1 MNGLTSMLNMAA
13 MKLNHAL
20 MVLPHYIV
28 HEDGT
33 YEVVED
39 AIQTFSNEPISR
51 YVDLPA
57 RYQYTIPWDIDIL
70 YEGIDMLTGML
81 RNAIPVAFWIFLIL
95 TGVHLVFNLIR
106 SLSS

>member
-1 MNGLTSMLNMAA
+1 MNGFTSALGMTA
-13 MKLNHAL
+13 MKIQTAL
-20 MVLPHYIV
+20 LAIPHYVV
-28 HEDGT
+28 HDDGT
-33 YEVVED
+33 YEVIED

-70 YEGIDMLTGML
+70 YEGVDMLTGML
-81 RNAIPVAFWIFLIL
+81 RNAIPVAFWIFLLL
-95 TGVHLVFNLIR
+95 TGVHLVFNFIR

>member
-1 MNGLTSMLNMAA
+1 MNGLTSMLN
-13 MKLNHAL
+13 HAL
-20 MVLPHYIV
+20 MVLPRYIV

-39 AIQTFSNEPISR
+39 AIQAFSNEPISR

-70 YEGIDMLTGML
+70 YEGIEMLEGML
-81 RNAIPVAFWIFLIL
+81 KNAVPMAFWIFLIL